1 VTGHLQEGEWL
12 RCSRTAALLTKL
24 DDVLEQAVT
33 ADDTQL
39 KVMALHI
46 IRRGGKRLRP
56 ALLLLCGSYG
66 TTDEARLL
74 RAAAALELTHV
85 ASLYHD
91 DVMDRAPVRRGG
103 ASTNARWGSPQAAF
117 AGTYLFSR
125 ACELWASLGHE
136 SNELAA
142 DMAVNLCLGQLHEV
156 ERAYDAETTDET
168 HLRILEMKT
177 GSLFELPC
185 RMGAL
190 LSDQA
195 NPVADALARYGR
207 SLGVAFQL
215 ADDVLDLTG
224 DTEAIGKLAG
234 KDLQEGVYSLAV
246 LRALRSEEVGV
257 PLHDLLARAALRD
270 ADVREAIRLVR
281 ESGAIEQ
288 ARSLAEE
295 YAAEATA
302 SLADLPAG
310 PATDSLHRLAHLTV
324 TRAF

>member
-1 VTGHLQEGEWL
+1 
-12 RCSRTAALLTKL
+12 
-24 DDVLEQAVT
+24 LEQAVT

-66 TTDEARLL
+66 TSDEGRLL

-103 ASTNARWGSPQAAF
+103 ESTNARWGSPQAAF

-125 ACELWASLGHE
+125 ACELWASLGYAA
-136 SNELAA
+136 NELAA
-142 DMAVNLCLGQLHEV
+142 GMAVNLCLGQLHEV
-156 ERAYDAETTDET
+156 ERAYDTETDDES

-190 LSDQA
+190 LNDQS
-195 NPVADALARYGR
+195 NPYADALANYGR

-224 DTEAIGKLAG
+224 DTEDIGKLAG
-234 KDLQEGVYSLAV
+234 KDLREGVYSLAV
-246 LRALRSEEVGV
+246 LRALRSEAVGMR
-257 PLHDLLARAALRD
+257 LRDLLGRATLD
-270 ADVREAIRLVR
+270 EDDVRKAILLVR
-281 ESGAIEQ
+281 ECGTIEQ
-288 ARSLAEE
+288 ARGLAER
-295 YAAEATA
+295 YASEATA
-302 SLADLPAG
+302 SLADLPPG

-324 TRAF
+324 NRAF